1 MTNKTILIIEDN
13 PFEIELT
20 KEVIGF
26 DNQDSSADKFIFA
39 SSYSEAASL
48 LKEVTLCLVILDLN
62 LGKENGKD
70 ILKAI
75 KNSDKTKHI
84 PVVVFSNS
92 DSQND
97 IHECYQLDANS
108 YIKKPVEYEEF
119 VKIFSKLKTYWSGIN
134 ILPDERSLS

>member
-1 MTNKTILIIEDN
+1 MTNKTILIVEDN

-20 KEVIGF
+20 KEIIDF

-39 SSYSEAASL
+39 ASFSEAMPF
-48 LKEVTLCLVILDLN
+48 LKDTTLCLVILDLN

-70 ILKAI
+70 ILKII
-75 KNSDKTKHI
+75 KNNDITKHI

-92 DSQND
+92 DSRND

-119 VKIFSKLKTYWSGIN
+119 VKIFSKLRAYWSDVN
-134 ILPDERSLS
+134 ILPDKRSLS

>member
-1 MTNKTILIIEDN
+1 MTNKTILIVEDN

-20 KEVIGF
+20 KEVIDF
-26 DNQDSSADKFIFA
+26 DNQDASADKFIFA
-39 SSYSEAASL
+39 SSYSEASSL

-75 KNSDKTKHI
+75 KNNDKTKHI

-119 VKIFSKLKTYWSGIN
+119 VNIFSKLRTYWYQHSS
-134 ILPDERSLS
+134 R